1 MFATVTLQ
9 PSSLV
14 YVEYERRV
22 VITVLVDIV
31 GCFQILGMIGVSRD
45 WEGASGCYK
54 AVVGDAV

>member
-45 WEGASGCYK
+45 WEGASGC
-54 AVVGDAV
+54 